1 MTFGARRV
9 QNWVLVGLLYS
20 FFYMS
25 RYNLTAV
32 SPHLIHFF
40 GWTKEQHISI
50 FATVLPAV
58 YGLSVLVNGPLA
70 DRVGGRRAF
79 LFGAAGV
86 VVMNAIVGSFFL
98 VVTQP
103 AVWAEKVLVA
113 PAQLSHGFTLTSL
126 AWAMA
131 IPWGINGYFQSF
143 GALSI
148 VKINA
153 HWFESKDRGRFAA
166 VFGVLI
172 RLGLI
177 LAFSGTPL
185 LARHLGWQWAFFV
198 PAMCVAIL
206 FVLVFLFVVD
216 KPEDAGFPG
225 VVHEEGA
232 PADKVTVVD
241 VLKKVM
247 TNPVMWT
254 IAVGSM
260 MIGITRRSLIDDWW
274 PLYMREVHAVT
285 DDSVAYQA
293 TAWALAI
300 GGICGGF
307 LFGWMSDRL
316 FQTRRAPVVVFGFIG
331 VVLVLGLFALL
342 DASGAG
348 PWGASAC
355 IVLLSFCI
363 NGAHGMIGGAASM
376 DFGGKRGAATA
387 AGLFDGIQY
396 LAAAP
401 IAGRAVPYIAQH
413 FGWQAW
419 KLLTIP
425 WAIIGALVMLRIW
438 NATPRSNPGH

>member
-25 RYNLTAV
+25 RYNFSAIVPDLMA
-32 SPHLIHFF
+32 FF
-40 GWTKEQHISI
+40 GWSKGEHISI
-50 FATVLPAV
+50 FETILPTA
-58 YGLSVLVNGPLA
+58 YGLSVAFNGPLA

-86 VVMNAIVGSFFL
+86 VVMNTLFGLFSL
-98 VVTQP
+98 VVAHP
-103 AVWAEKVLVA
+103 AHGGE
-113 PAQLSHGFTLTSL
+113 PAQLLYGFTPTSL
-126 AWAMA
+126 AWTMA
-131 IPWGINGYFQSF
+131 IVWAVNGYFQSF

-166 VFGVLI
+166 IFGVLI
-172 RLGLI
+172 RFGLI
-177 LAFSGTPL
+177 LAFSGCPL
-185 LARHLGWQWAFFV
+185 IAGHFGWQYAFFV
-198 PAMCVAIL
+198 PAIFVAIL

-216 KPEDAGFPG
+216 KPEDAGFPAVG
-225 VVHEEGA
+225 PPEGA
-232 PADKVTVVD
+232 SGDKVNVAEI
-241 VLKKVM
+241 LKKVA

-260 MIGITRRSLIDDWW
+260 MIGITRRSLIDAWW
-274 PLYMREVHAVT
+274 PTYMKEVHHVAKE
-285 DDSVAYQA
+285 DVAYQV

-300 GGICGGF
+300 GGIAGGF
-307 LFGWMSDRL
+307 LFGWLSDRV

-331 VVLVLGLFALL
+331 VVLVLMAFAGL
-342 DASGAG
+342 DAIGAG
-348 PWGASAC
+348 PWGACAS
-355 IVLLSFCI
+355 IVALSFCI

-376 DFGGKRGAATA
+376 DFGGKRAAGTA

-401 IAGRAVPYIAQH
+401 IAGRVVPYIAEH
-413 FGWQAW
+413 MGWQMW

-425 WAIIGALVMLRIW
+425 WAVAGALIMLRIW
-438 NATPRSNPGH
+438 NATPRGSPGH